1 MSYQVLARK
10 WRPQRFHDVA
20 GQGHVLQALIN
31 ALDHNRLHHAYLF
44 TGTRG
49 VGKTTIAR
57 ILAKCLNCETGVS
70 SQPCGQCGACREISE
85 GRFVDLIEIDAASRT
100 KVEDTRDLLD
110 NVQYLPARGR
120 FKVYLIDE
128 VHMLSNSS
136 FNALLKT
143 LEEPPEHVKFLL
155 ATTDPHKLP
164 VTVLSRCLQFNLK
177 NLPPERIGEQLRT
190 ILNKEM
196 IPFDD
201 EAVSLLSRA
210 ADGSMRD
217 ALSLTDQAIAFG
229 NEALQGQVVRDMLG
243 TLDRALIHPLL
254 TALAQQDVKAMLA
267 AVAHLAEQNPDFPG
281 ALETLL
287 QLLHHVCIAQA
298 VPESLDLLHEERHEI
313 ELLACSL
320 TAEDVQLFYQI
331 GLQARR
337 DIEYAPDL
345 RSGFE
350 MALLRMMAFR
360 PEGVFDTA
368 GAAKKKTE
376 LSASV
381 TTAPQAHPTS
391 RVSSLLDALSMTTD
405 TTPAAATS
413 TTISTQSTLAPAVLT
428 PAMPSATYH
437 SPPPTPAPQ
446 SGATLSRMAAQNNAT
461 ILTPDTWAALWQTL
475 PLAGVVRNTASHCY
489 LHSVDNLSLS
499 FILDSRHTSLFDPSH
514 AQRLGDALSSYLGAP
529 YQVTIT
535 LGTPAG
541 DTPHTVRQNHRAAQ
555 QQAAET
561 EFHSHPVV
569 QTLLQHVDGKI
580 IDGSL
585 TPLHTLH

>member
-10 WRPQRFHDVA
+10 WRPQHFRDVA
-20 GQGHVLQALIN
+20 GQVHVLQALIN

-143 LEEPPEHVKFLL
+143 LEEPPSHVKFLL

-177 NLPPERIGEQLRT
+177 NLPPERIAEQLT
-190 ILNKEM
+190 EILGKEM
-196 IPFDD
+196 IPFDA
-201 EAVSLLSRA
+201 EAVTLLSRA

-229 NEALQGQVVRDMLG
+229 GEALQGHAVRDMLG

-254 TALAQQDVKAMLA
+254 AALAKQDVKAMLD
-267 AVAHLAEQNPDFPG
+267 AVAHIAEQNPDYPG
-281 ALETLL
+281 ALDALL
-287 QLLHHVCIAQA
+287 QLLHRVCIAQA
-298 VPESLDLLHEERHEI
+298 VPESLALLHEERHDVEQ
-313 ELLACSL
+313 LVYSL

-331 GLQARR
+331 GLQGRR

-350 MALLRMMAFR
+350 MTLLRMMAFR
-360 PEGVFDTA
+360 PEGVLDTA

-376 LSASV
+376 LTTPASNL
-381 TTAPQAHPTS
+381 QASPVS
-391 RVSSLLDALSMTTD
+391 RVSNLLDSLANT
-405 TTPAAATS
+405 ATVPV
-413 TTISTQSTLAPAVLT
+413 LAPTAIT
-428 PAMPSATYH
+428 T
-437 SPPPTPAPQ
+437 PTPAIPTPPVPAPVHHNVTAP
-446 SGATLSRMAAQNNAT
+446 SNTT
-461 ILTPDTWAALWQTL
+461 LTPLTRDTWPAVWQTL
-475 PLAGVVRNTASHCY
+475 PLAGVVRTTASHCC
-489 LHSVDNLSLS
+489 LSGMDGTTVS
-499 FILDSRHTSLFDPSH
+499 FVLDTQHAGLFDPSH
-514 AQRLGDALSSYLGAP
+514 AQRLADALTSCFGVQHS
-529 YQVTIT
+529 VTIT
-535 LGTPAG
+535 LGTPDG
-541 DTPHTVRQNHRAAQ
+541 DTPYTLRQKRL
-555 QQAAET
+555 AAERQAT
-561 EFHSHPVV
+561 EADFHAHPTV
-569 QTLLQHVDGKI
+569 QELLRQVDGHVVE
-580 IDGSL
+580 GSITSL
-585 TPLHTLH
+585 RTLH